1 MFHNDAET
9 RSIFYKKVKTKNKKR
24 KKIVLSLLSVWV
36 LGENL
41 AAADKILRGNDR
53 VFLER

>member
-1 MFHNDAET
+1 MEM
-9 RSIFYKKVKTKNKKR
+9 
-24 KKIVLSLLSVWV
+24 IVLSLLSFWV
-36 LGENL
+36 LGKNL